1 MAETN
6 IPAPGAPQAPAAG
19 QIPTSVE
26 GQAPAP
32 QAETNDLSTKFAHL
46 ARKTKAFREE
56 QRKFQTERESWKSQE
71 AKYQAAMGLEQRLNQ
86 DPLSVLA
93 ERGITQDQLTALLV
107 NQQNPQ
113 EANMV
118 FQLQQQNKELMDKI
132 DKINKRFEDNESSSY
147 QQALNQIKND
157 TKILVAS
164 DASNYEMI
172 SKAGDDGIE
181 SVAALI
187 KVMWEED
194 QVLMSVQDAAE
205 QVEQE
210 LLERSITL
218 ASANK
223 VKAKLSPPPPVADPK
238 LQPIP
243 GKSQP
248 TRTLNSQA
256 AQSTSRPLSR
266 KERAILAFKGQ
277 L

>member
-1 MAETN
+1 MADT
-6 IPAPGAPQAPAAG
+6 ITAPVATAPAAQAPA
-19 QIPTSVE
+19 TE
-26 GQAPAP
+26 AP
-32 QAETNDLSTKFAHL
+32 QTTAPETNDLSTKFAHL

-56 QRKFQTERESWKSQE
+56 QRKFQTERDAWKAQE
-71 AKYQAAMGLEQRLNQ
+71 GKYQSAVGLEQRLTQ
-86 DPLSVLA
+86 DPLGVLA

-107 NQQNPQ
+107 NQANPQ

-118 FQLQQQNKELMDKI
+118 FQLQQQNKELMAKI
-132 DKINKRFEDNESSSY
+132 ESINKRFEDNENGAVE
-147 QQALNQIKND
+147 QAYRQIEND
-157 TKILVAS
+157 TKILVSS
-164 DASNYEMI
+164 DESNYEMI
-172 SKAGDDGIE
+172 SKAGEDGIQA
-181 SVAALI
+181 VKALI
-187 KVMWEED
+187 KVMWDED

-210 LLERSITL
+210 LLERSIAL

-223 VKAKLSPPPPVADPK
+223 VKAKLSPPAPVADPK
-238 LQPIP
+238 QQPIP

-256 AQSTSRPLSR
+256 AQPTSKPMSA